1 MPNVMGREFPYTPQG
16 MAAARQ
22 YSQAMGIRDGGS
34 MGFRP
39 VGYADGDV
47 VLDDQ
52 TRSAII
58 EKLMDMTGM
67 GANTFVGLSNEQLT
81 AAVQKVEA
89 DALAAQ
95 MQQEQRSAPSAFGD
109 ARPSNQD
116 IDREFKNALRG
127 IDQYL
132 GGDIDRAYKNAL
144 GGIDQYIGDYKGP
157 SNQDIDREFKNAL
170 RGIDQYLGG
179 DIDRAYKNAL
189 GGIDQYLQT
198 QPRQES
204 TSPSQRSAPSDFLG
218 APSDL
223 GNARGPSDRD
233 IDQYLQQMQQ
243 MQQLEKGAN
252 AGGVEGFV
260 GSPQQ
265 IPNFPGVVPNEQGD
279 GYNYYSPSEPT
290 GMYNGGLM
298 SLRRR

>member
-22 YSQAMGIRDGGS
+22 YSQAMGMRDGGS

-39 VGYADGDV
+39 VGYADGDFV
-47 VLDDQ
+47 MDSE

-58 EKLMDMTGM
+58 GKLMDMTGM
-67 GANTFVGLSNEQLT
+67 GPNTFVDLSNEQLT

-109 ARPSNQD
+109 ARLSNQD
-116 IDREFKNALRG
+116 IDRE
-127 IDQYL
+127 
-132 GGDIDRAYKNAL
+132 YKNSL
-144 GGIDQYIGDYKGP
+144 G
-157 SNQDIDREFKNAL
+157 R
-170 RGIDQYLGG
+170 
-179 DIDRAYKNAL
+179 
-189 GGIDQYLQT
+189 
-198 QPRQES
+198 
-204 TSPSQRSAPSDFLG
+204 
-218 APSDL
+218 
-223 GNARGPSDRD
+223 

-243 MQQLEKGAN
+243 FEEGAN

-260 GSPQQ
+260 GAPQQ
-265 IPNFPGVVPNEQGD
+265 IPNFPGVVPDEQGG
-279 GYNYYSPSEPT
+279 GYGYYPP

-298 SLRRR
+298 SLGRR

>member
-22 YSQAMGIRDGGS
+22 YSQAMGMRDGGS

-39 VGYADGDV
+39 VGYANGGAAGSE
-47 VLDDQ
+47 
-52 TRSAII
+52 TRAATI

-109 ARPSNQD
+109 ARLSNQD
-116 IDREFKNALRG
+116 IDRE
-127 IDQYL
+127 
-132 GGDIDRAYKNAL
+132 YKNSL
-144 GGIDQYIGDYKGP
+144 G
-157 SNQDIDREFKNAL
+157 R
-170 RGIDQYLGG
+170 
-179 DIDRAYKNAL
+179 
-189 GGIDQYLQT
+189 
-198 QPRQES
+198 
-204 TSPSQRSAPSDFLG
+204 
-218 APSDL
+218 
-223 GNARGPSDRD
+223 

-243 MQQLEKGAN
+243 FEEGAN

-260 GSPQQ
+260 GAPQQ
-265 IPNFPGVVPNEQGD
+265 IPNFPGVVPDEQGG
-279 GYNYYSPSEPT
+279 GYGYYPP

-298 SLRRR
+298 SLGRR

>member
-144 GGIDQYIGDYKGP
+144 GGIDQY
-157 SNQDIDREFKNAL
+157 
-170 RGIDQYLGG
+170 
-179 DIDRAYKNAL
+179 
-189 GGIDQYLQT
+189 LQT

>member
-1 MPNVMGREFPYTPQG
+1 MGREFPYTPQG

-22 YSQAMGIRDGGS
+22 YSQAMGMRDGGS

-39 VGYADGDV
+39 VGYADGDLV
-47 VLDDQ
+47 MDPQ

-95 MQQEQRSAPSAFGD
+95 TQQLQQMQER
-109 ARPSNQD
+109 
-116 IDREFKNALRG
+116 
-127 IDQYL
+127 
-132 GGDIDRAYKNAL
+132 
-144 GGIDQYIGDYKGP
+144 
-157 SNQDIDREFKNAL
+157 
-170 RGIDQYLGG
+170 
-179 DIDRAYKNAL
+179 
-189 GGIDQYLQT
+189 
-198 QPRQES
+198 

-233 IDQYLQQMQQ
+233 IDQILQ

-252 AGGVEGFV
+252 AGGVEGFLV
-260 GSPQQ
+260 APQQ

>member
-22 YSQAMGIRDGGS
+22 YSQAMGMRDGGS

-39 VGYADGDV
+39 VGYANGGAAGSE
-47 VLDDQ
+47 
-52 TRSAII
+52 TRAATI

-67 GANTFVGLSNEQLT
+67 GPNTFVDLSNEQLT

-109 ARPSNQD
+109 ARLSNQ
-116 IDREFKNALRG
+116 
-127 IDQYL
+127 
-132 GGDIDRAYKNAL
+132 
-144 GGIDQYIGDYKGP
+144 
-157 SNQDIDREFKNAL
+157 
-170 RGIDQYLGG
+170 
-179 DIDRAYKNAL
+179 
-189 GGIDQYLQT
+189 
-198 QPRQES
+198 
-204 TSPSQRSAPSDFLG
+204 
-218 APSDL
+218 
-223 GNARGPSDRD
+223 D

-243 MQQLEKGAN
+243 MQQFEEGAN

-260 GSPQQ
+260 GAPQQ
-265 IPNFPGVVPNEQGD
+265 IPNFPGVVPDEQGG
-279 GYNYYSPSEPT
+279 GYGYYPP

-298 SLRRR
+298 SLGRR